1 MKRRVLAC
9 ALLLAFAGPAAAVD
23 DGGTQSPFVLGTGA
37 REQAMGR
44 TGAATSC
51 GADALFWNAARLGT
65 LNWPELS
72 VYHTQLF
79 VDDVVYH
86 AGLFTWPT
94 LDFGTLAVGY
104 QRLDVSGIESTDE
117 RNRQLGSIDAGESN
131 LLLGYGRGL
140 GPLVAVGGALRIAQ
154 QSLGGQSDVG
164 VGLDLGLSVEYG
176 LGGSGAHRLAL
187 GANLQN
193 AVRPKLHLAQD
204 EVADPRS
211 LKLGLGYTGGTARLS
226 WVAAFDTDFPQRA
239 DPRAGAG
246 LELVWAQLLSLRAG
260 VDDAHPTFGV
270 GVGYRG
276 LRFDYGMRT
285 DDVLSRNDR
294 FTLALR
300 FGSGVT
306 ARREARLVERQHQV
320 SEELA
325 QRLQQREQEERVR
338 AQAQADA
345 AFRAGGFEEALRLYR
360 RVLALAPDDAGV
372 RSQVDAAE
380 RRLQQGQADQALAAG
395 NAAQAATAYQEILE
409 HWPGAADAER
419 GLAAARAE
427 LRRSAD
433 RERSLAEL
441 LKEALARF
449 AAGDLPAAETTLQ
462 ELLRIAPAHELGS
475 QLLQSVRA
483 ARAQRGAESLATAR
497 ARAQAGEWDAGLDAL
512 RQAERLLGRR
522 ADLDALEAQWSARR
536 LAAGNAPSRPG
547 VPEDTAPRHGSR
559 QPSAAERAELD
570 RLYRD
575 GLDSFRRGD
584 FDAAIRDWHVVWMGD
599 PEYQGV
605 GDHLIKAYLF
615 EGVELYSRGE
625 YEAALD
631 RCRRVLEIDPA
642 NEKAHRYLDR
652 IGEEETEVREIG
664 EPHAP

>member
-1 MKRRVLAC
+1 MKRLGLAC
-9 ALLLAFAGPAAAVD
+9 VLLFACTRPAAAVD

-44 TGAATSC
+44 TGAATSS
-51 GADALFWNAARLGT
+51 GADALFWNAARLGN

-72 VYHTQLF
+72 VFRTQLF
-79 VDDVVYH
+79 AEDVVYH

-94 LDFGTLAVGY
+94 LDYGTLAVGY

-117 RNRQLGSIDAGESN
+117 RNQQLGSIDAGESN
-131 LLLGYGRGL
+131 LLLGYGRAL
-140 GPLVAVGGALRIAQ
+140 GPLVSLGGALHIAQ
-154 QSLGGQSDVG
+154 QTLAGQSDVG
-164 VGLDLGLSVEYG
+164 VGCDLGLAVEYG
-176 LGGSGAHRLAL
+176 LGASGAHRLAL
-187 GANLQN
+187 GANFQN
-193 AVRPKLHLAQD
+193 AIEPKLRLAQD
-204 EVADPRS
+204 EVADPRN

-239 DPRAGAG
+239 DPRLGAG
-246 LELVWAQLLSLRAG
+246 LELCWTQLLSLRGG
-260 VDDAHPTFGV
+260 VDDAHSTFGV

-276 LRFDYGMRT
+276 FRFDYGMRA

-300 FGSGVT
+300 FGSSVP
-306 ARREARLVERQHQV
+306 ARREARLAERQRQV

-325 QRLQQREQEERVR
+325 QRLQEREQEERAR
-338 AQAQADA
+338 AQAQAEA

-360 RVLALAPDDAGV
+360 RVLALAPDDASV
-372 RSQVDAAE
+372 RAQVEAAQL
-380 RRLQQGQADQALAAG
+380 RLQLGQAGQALATG
-395 NAAQAATAYQEILE
+395 NAAQAATAYQTILE
-409 HWPGAADAER
+409 RWPRDPDAER
-419 GLAAARAE
+419 GLAAARAD

-433 RERSLAEL
+433 RERSLSQL
-441 LKEALARF
+441 FKEALARF
-449 AAGDLPAAETTLQ
+449 SAGDLPAAETSLQ
-462 ELLRIAPAHELGS
+462 ELLRIAPAHELGA

-483 ARAQRGAESLATAR
+483 ARVQRGAELLATAR
-497 ARAQAGEWDAGLDAL
+497 SRAQAGDFDAGLDAL
-512 RQAERLLGRR
+512 QQAERLLGRR
-522 ADLDALEAQWSARR
+522 ADTDALEAQWKTRR
-536 LAAGNAPSRPG
+536 LAAGNPPVRSG
-547 VPEDTAPRHGSR
+547 MVEDTAPPRRAS
-559 QPSAAERAELD
+559 PEERAELD

-575 GLDSFRRGD
+575 GLAAFRRGD
-584 FDAAIRDWHVVWMGD
+584 FDAAIREWHVVWMGD

-615 EGVELYSRGE
+615 EGVELFSRGE

-642 NEKAHRYLDR
+642 NEKARRYLDR
-652 IGEEETEVREIG
+652 IREEEIEVREIG